1 MRPSPQEIDLPMTS
15 SFQRRIGNADVHV
28 ETGKLA
34 QQANG
39 AVVIR
44 RGDSMTLVTAT
55 MDKPREGLDFFPLTV
70 DFEERLYARGR
81 IPGGFPRREG
91 RPSTDAILTNR
102 LTDRPLRPLFP
113 KGFRNDVQIVATALS
128 ADQENPLDI
137 LVINGASAALTVSD
151 IPFGGPIGA
160 TRIGRVDGEFVINP
174 TYQELERSS
183 LDLVVAGTRE
193 GVLMMEAGSREL
205 PDDVILEAIR
215 LGQSSN
221 QDMIDMQ
228 LEMAEAVGRP
238 KSDFEAAGMAEDLIE
253 RVSASVGDG
262 LRRAFEE
269 SDGKADQKSRISA
282 VKSDVLGSLADSEDA
297 DEAAE
302 AFDAV
307 LEREFRARI
316 LEHGRRPDGRGL
328 REIRAL
334 DCETGI
340 LPRTHGSG
348 LFTRGETQVL
358 GVTTLGSV
366 GDSQKLDT
374 LSPQEYKRFMLHY
387 NFPPFS
393 TGETGRIGFTGR
405 REIGH
410 GALAERSLLSVLPDE
425 EEFPYAIRVVAEV
438 LGSNGS
444 TSMGS
449 ACAATLA
456 LMDAGVPIKRPV
468 AGISIG
474 LVTGQNGEFAILT
487 DIQGMED
494 HFGDMDFKVA
504 GTADGITAIQLDI
517 KVQNIGFE
525 VIEATL
531 EQAREARMEILDRI
545 ERTISEPRGE
555 MSPYAPRMVKIKIPV
570 DKIGAV
576 IGPGGKTIRGIVD
589 ETKATVDVEDDGT
602 VVIGSP
608 DEAATNRAIQ
618 IIEGLTKEA
627 KVGDVYTGKVV
638 RVMNFGAFVQ
648 ILPGVDG
655 MVHISELANEHV
667 PTVEDVVREGDEVTV
682 EVIGVDPS
690 GRISLSRRSLLDG
703 GEERGG
709 DQDRGDRGDDRRERR
724 PAGRGPGGDD
734 RGRRDGRSGGRSGP
748 NNRGGRRDDRRPGG
762 PGGPRSSGPRRP
774 DHRGR

>member
-1 MRPSPQEIDLPMTS
+1 
-15 SFQRRIGNADVHV
+15 
-28 ETGKLA
+28 
-34 QQANG
+34 
-39 AVVIR
+39 
-44 RGDSMTLVTAT
+44 MTLVTAT

-137 LVINGASAALTVSD
+137 LVINGASAALTISD

-160 TRIGRVDGEFVINP
+160 SRVGHVDGDFVINP
-174 TYQELERSS
+174 TYDELERSS
-183 LDLVVAGTRE
+183 LDLVVAGTSE
-193 GVLMMEAGSREL
+193 GVLMMEAGASEL
-205 PDDVILEAIR
+205 ADDLMLEAIH
-215 LGQSSN
+215 LGQSAN
-221 QDMIDMQ
+221 QDMIAMQ
-228 LEMAEAVGRP
+228 LEMAQSVGRP
-238 KSDFEAAGMAEDLIE
+238 KADFE
-253 RVSASVGDG
+253 SASLPDSLSEQVAAAARDD

-269 SDGKADQKSRISA
+269 SDGKADQAARISA
-282 VKSDVLGSLADSEDA
+282 VKSDVMSKLTDSWESSDVAEGFESL
-297 DEAAE
+297 
-302 AFDAV
+302 
-307 LEREFRARI
+307 LESEFRARI
-316 LEHGRRPDGRGL
+316 LSAGTRPDGRGTKEL
-328 REIRAL
+328 REIE
-334 DCETGI
+334 CETSV

-348 LFTRGETQVL
+348 LFRRGETQVL
-358 GVTTLGSV
+358 GVTTLGALS
-366 GDSQKLDT
+366 DSQKLDT
-374 LSPQEYKRFMLHY
+374 LSPQDKKRFMLHY

-410 GALAERSLLSVLPDE
+410 GALAERALMPVLPDE
-425 EEFPYAIRVVAEV
+425 EEFPYAIRIVAEV

-444 TSMGS
+444 TSMAS

-474 LVTGQNGEFAILT
+474 LVTDDDGGFATLT

-504 GTADGITAIQLDI
+504 GTSEGITAIQLDI
-517 KVQNIGFE
+517 KVQNISPE
-525 VIEATL
+525 VIENTL
-531 EQAREARMEILDRI
+531 KQARQARMEILDRI
-545 ERTISEPRGE
+545 GETIAEPREE
-555 MSPYAPRMVKIKIPV
+555 MSPYAPRMVKIQIPV

-589 ETKATVDVEDDGT
+589 ETKATVDVQDDGT

-608 DEAATNRAIQ
+608 DEAATKKAIH

-703 GEERGG
+703 GEGRPREREGGGEGRPREREGAGDRPGGRGFGG
-709 DQDRGDRGDDRRERR
+709 DRRSEGR
-724 PAGRGPGGDD
+724 P
-734 RGRRDGRSGGRSGP
+734 RRDGRDGRDSGRSGQGP
-748 NNRGGRRDDRRPGG
+748 RGGPQAGRTGRVPGS
-762 PGGPRSSGPRRP
+762 PGAAPAMEGGSPWPPSMS
-774 DHRGR
+774 

>member
-1 MRPSPQEIDLPMTS
+1 MTS
-15 SFQRRIGNADVHV
+15 SFQRRIGHADVHV

-34 QQANG
+34 LQANG

-55 MDKPREGLDFFPLTV
+55 MDKPREGIDFFPLTV

-113 KGFRNDVQIVATALS
+113 KGFKNDVQIVATALS

-137 LVINGASAALTVSD
+137 LVINGASAALTISD

-160 TRIGRVDGEFVINP
+160 TRVGHVDGDFVINP
-174 TYQELERSS
+174 TYEELERSR
-183 LDLVVAGTRE
+183 LDLVVAGTGE
-193 GVLMMEAGSREL
+193 GVLMMEAGAKEL
-205 PDDVILEAIR
+205 PDDLVLEAIQ
-215 LGQSSN
+215 LGQSAN
-221 QDMIDMQ
+221 LEMISMQ

-238 KSDFEAAGMAEDLIE
+238 KADFQADGTSEDLAAQ
-253 RVSASVGDG
+253 VTAAAQDS
-262 LRRAFEE
+262 LRRTFKE
-269 SDGKADQKSRISA
+269 SDGKADQASRIGALKAEVMSRLA
-282 VKSDVLGSLADSEDA
+282 GAGEASDIADAFETLL
-297 DEAAE
+297 EA
-302 AFDAV
+302 
-307 LEREFRARI
+307 EFRARI
-316 LEHGRRPDGRGL
+316 LNDGMRPDGRGTREL
-328 REIRAL
+328 REIE
-334 DCETGI
+334 CETGI

-348 LFTRGETQVL
+348 LFRRGETQVL

-366 GDSQKLDT
+366 SDSQKLDT
-374 LSPQEYKRFMLHY
+374 LSPQEYKRFMFHY

-410 GALAERSLLSVLPDE
+410 GALAERALMPVLPDE
-425 EEFPYAIRVVAEV
+425 EEFPYAIRIVAEV

-474 LVTGQNGEFAILT
+474 LVTGDDGEFATLT

-504 GTADGITAIQLDI
+504 GTSEGITAIQLDI
-517 KVQNIGFE
+517 KVQNISSE
-525 VIEATL
+525 VIETTL
-531 EQAREARMEILDRI
+531 KQARQARMEILDRI
-545 ERTISEPRGE
+545 GETIAAPREE

-589 ETKATVDVEDDGT
+589 ETKATVDVQDDGT

-608 DEAATNRAIQ
+608 DQAATKKAIQ

-627 KVGDVYTGKVV
+627 KVGDIYTGKVV

-703 GEERGG
+703 GSEERP
-709 DQDRGDRGDDRRERR
+709 RERAGDRPDS
-724 PAGRGPGGDD
+724 RGPGGDG
-734 RGRRDGRSGGRSGP
+734 RARRDGRDGGRSGQRP
-748 NNRGGRRDDRRPGG
+748 RGGRRPGG
-762 PGGPRSSGPRRP
+762 QGGPRFSGGQRP
-774 DHRGR
+774 GDGGR

>member
-1 MRPSPQEIDLPMTS
+1 MASS
-15 SFQRRIGNADVHV
+15 SFQRRIGHADIRID
-28 ETGKLA
+28 TGKLA
-34 QQANG
+34 LQANG

-137 LVINGASAALTVSD
+137 LVINGASAALTISN

-160 TRIGRVDGEFVINP
+160 SRVGHVDGDFVINP
-174 TYQELERSS
+174 TYQELERSR
-183 LDLVVAGTRE
+183 LDLVVAGTGE
-193 GVLMMEAGSREL
+193 GVLMMEAGAKEL
-205 PDDVILEAIR
+205 PDDLVLEAIE
-215 LGQSSN
+215 LGQSAN
-221 QDMIDMQ
+221 QEMIALQ
-228 LEMAEAVGRP
+228 LEMAESVGRP
-238 KSDFEAAGMAEDLIE
+238 KTDFVPASIPEDL
-253 RVSASVGDG
+253 SAQVTASARDG
-262 LRRAFEE
+262 LRRAFAE
-269 SDGKADQKSRISA
+269 SDGKADQASRISA
-282 VKSDVLGSLADSEDA
+282 VKSDVMSRLADSWDSS
-297 DEAAE
+297 DVAE
-302 AFDAV
+302 AFEAL
-307 LEREFRARI
+307 LESEFRARI
-316 LEHGRRPDGRGL
+316 LSAGTRPDGRGTREL
-328 REIRAL
+328 REIE
-334 DCETGI
+334 CETGI

-348 LFTRGETQVL
+348 LFRRGETQVL

-366 GDSQKLDT
+366 SDSQKLDT

-410 GALAERSLLSVLPDE
+410 GALAERALMPVLPDE
-425 EEFPYAIRVVAEV
+425 EEFPYAIRIVAEV
-438 LGSNGS
+438 LSSNGS

-474 LVTGQNGEFAILT
+474 LVTGDDGEFATLT

-504 GTADGITAIQLDI
+504 GTSEGITAIQLDI
-517 KVQNIGFE
+517 KVQNISPD
-525 VIEATL
+525 VIETTL
-531 EQAREARMEILDRI
+531 KQARQARMEILDRMA
-545 ERTISEPRGE
+545 ETIAEPREE
-555 MSPYAPRMVKIKIPV
+555 MSPYAPRMVTIKIPV

-576 IGPGGKTIRGIVD
+576 IGPGGKTIRSIVD
-589 ETKATVDVEDDGT
+589 ETKATVDVQDDGS

-608 DEAATNRAIQ
+608 DQEATKKAIQ

-703 GEERGG
+703 GEGRPREREGGGEGRPREREGGG
-709 DQDRGDRGDDRRERR
+709 DR
-724 PAGRGPGGDD
+724 PGGRGFGGDG
-734 RGRRDGRSGGRSGP
+734 RPRRDGRDSRDGSRQSP
-748 NNRGGRRDDRRPGG
+748 RRDRRPGG
-762 PGGPRSSGPRRP
+762 QGGPRFSGRRSG
-774 DHRGR
+774 DGGR

>member
-1 MRPSPQEIDLPMTS
+1 MTS
-15 SFQRRIGNADVHV
+15 SFQRRIGHADILI

-34 QQANG
+34 LQANG
-39 AVVIR
+39 SVVVR
-44 RGDSMTLVTAT
+44 RGDSMVLVTAT
-55 MDKPREGLDFFPLTV
+55 MDKPREGIDFFPLTV

-91 RPSTDAILTNR
+91 RPSTEAILTNR

-137 LVINGASAALTVSD
+137 LVINGASAALTISN

-160 TRIGRVDGEFVINP
+160 SRVGYVDGDFVINP
-174 TYQELERSS
+174 TYEELDRSS
-183 LDLVVAGTRE
+183 LDLVVAGTGE
-193 GVLMMEAGSREL
+193 GVLMMEAGADEL
-205 PDDVILEAIR
+205 EDDLMLEAIH
-215 LGQSSN
+215 LGQSAN
-221 QDMIDMQ
+221 QEMIALQ

-238 KSDFEAAGMAEDLIE
+238 KTAFEAASLPEGLFEQVAGAARD
-253 RVSASVGDG
+253 D

-269 SDGKADQKSRISA
+269 SDGKADQAARIGA
-282 VKSDVLGSLADSEDA
+282 VKSNVMRSLTDSWESSDV
-297 DEAAE
+297 AE
-302 AFDAV
+302 AFETL
-307 LEREFRARI
+307 LESEFRARI
-316 LEHGRRPDGRGL
+316 LSAGTRPDGRGTVEL
-328 REIRAL
+328 REIE
-334 DCETGI
+334 CETSV

-348 LFTRGETQVL
+348 LFRRGETQVL
-358 GVTTLGSV
+358 GVTTLGALS
-366 GDSQKLDT
+366 DSQKLDT
-374 LSPQEYKRFMLHY
+374 LSPQDKKRFMLHY

-410 GALAERSLLSVLPDE
+410 GALAERALMPVLPDE
-425 EEFPYAIRVVAEV
+425 EEFPYAIRIVAEV

-474 LVTGQNGEFAILT
+474 LVTGGDGEFATLT

-504 GTADGITAIQLDI
+504 GTTEGITAIQLDI
-517 KVQNIGFE
+517 KVQNISPE
-525 VIEATL
+525 VIATTL
-531 EQAREARMEILDRI
+531 KQARQARMEILDNI
-545 ERTISEPRGE
+545 GETIAKPREE
-555 MSPYAPRMVKIKIPV
+555 MSPYAPRMIKIQIPV

-576 IGPGGKTIRGIVD
+576 IGPGGKTIRGIVE
-589 ETKATVDVEDDGT
+589 ETKATVDVQDDGT

-608 DEAATNRAIQ
+608 DEEATKKAIQ

-627 KVGDVYTGKVV
+627 KVGDIYTGKVV

-703 GEERGG
+703 GEGQPRERERSGDRPGGRGFGG
-709 DQDRGDRGDDRRERR
+709 DGR
-724 PAGRGPGGDD
+724 P
-734 RGRRDGRSGGRSGP
+734 RRDGRDGGRPGQRP
-748 NNRGGRRDDRRPGG
+748 RGGRRPGG
-762 PGGPRSSGPRRP
+762 QGGPRFSDRRSGGG
-774 DHRGR
+774 GR

>member
-1 MRPSPQEIDLPMTS
+1 MTS
-15 SFQRRIGNADVHV
+15 SFQRRIGNADVFV

-34 QQANG
+34 LQANG
-39 AVVIR
+39 SVVVR
-44 RGDSMTLVTAT
+44 RGDSMVLVTAT
-55 MDKPREGLDFFPLTV
+55 MDKPREGIDFFPLTV

-137 LVINGASAALTVSD
+137 LVINGASAALTISN

-160 TRIGRVDGEFVINP
+160 SRIGYVDGDFVINP
-174 TYQELERSS
+174 TYEELDRSS
-183 LDLVVAGTRE
+183 LDLVVAGTGE
-193 GVLMMEAGSREL
+193 GVLMMEAGASEL
-205 PDDVILEAIR
+205 DDDLMLEAIQ
-215 LGQSSN
+215 LGQSAN
-221 QDMIDMQ
+221 QEMIALQ
-228 LEMAEAVGRP
+228 LEMAQAVGRP
-238 KSDFEAAGMAEDLIE
+238 KAAFEPASLPEGLLDQ
-253 RVSASVGDG
+253 VSAAAKDD
-262 LRRAFEE
+262 LRTAFAE
-269 SDGKADQKSRISA
+269 SDGKADQAARIGA
-282 VKSDVLGSLADSEDA
+282 VKSDVMGSLTDSWESSDV
-297 DEAAE
+297 AE
-302 AFDAV
+302 AFETL
-307 LEREFRARI
+307 LESEFRARI
-316 LEHGRRPDGRGL
+316 LSAGTRPDGRGTRDL
-328 REIRAL
+328 REIE
-334 DCETGI
+334 CETSV

-348 LFTRGETQVL
+348 LFRRGETQVL
-358 GVTTLGSV
+358 GVTTLGALS
-366 GDSQKLDT
+366 DSQKLDT
-374 LSPQEYKRFMLHY
+374 LSPQDKKRFMLHY

-410 GALAERSLLSVLPDE
+410 GALAERALMAVLPDE
-425 EEFPYAIRVVAEV
+425 EEFPYAIRIVAEV

-474 LVTGQNGEFAILT
+474 LVTGDDGEYATLT

-504 GTADGITAIQLDI
+504 GTTEGITAIQLDI
-517 KVQNIGFE
+517 KVQNISPE

-531 EQAREARMEILDRI
+531 KQARQARMEILDHI
-545 ERTISEPRGE
+545 GETIAEPREE
-555 MSPYAPRMVKIKIPV
+555 MSPYAPRMIKINIPV

-576 IGPGGKTIRGIVD
+576 IGPGGKTIRGIVE
-589 ETKATVDVEDDGT
+589 ETKATVDVQDDGT

-608 DEAATNRAIQ
+608 DEEATKKAIQ

-627 KVGDVYTGKVV
+627 KVGDIYTGKVV

-703 GEERGG
+703 GEGQPRERERSGDRPGGRGFGGGG
-709 DQDRGDRGDDRRERR
+709 DGR
-724 PAGRGPGGDD
+724 P
-734 RGRRDGRSGGRSGP
+734 RRDGRDGGRPGQRP
-748 NNRGGRRDDRRPGG
+748 RGGRRPGG
-762 PGGPRSSGPRRP
+762 QGGPRFSDRRSGGG
-774 DHRGR
+774 GR

>member
-1 MRPSPQEIDLPMTS
+1 MTSS
-15 SFQRRIGNADVHV
+15 SFQRRIGNADIRI

-34 QQANG
+34 LQAGG
-39 AVVIR
+39 AVVIS

-91 RPSTDAILTNR
+91 RPSTEAILTNR

-137 LVINGASAALTVSD
+137 LVINGASAALTISD

-160 TRIGRVDGEFVINP
+160 SRVGHVDGDFVLNP
-174 TYQELERSS
+174 TYQELERSR
-183 LDLVVAGTRE
+183 LDLVVAGTSE
-193 GVLMMEAGSREL
+193 GVLMMEAGAKEL
-205 PDDVILEAIR
+205 PDDLVLEAIE
-215 LGQSSN
+215 LGQSAN
-221 QDMIDMQ
+221 QEMIALQ
-228 LEMAEAVGRP
+228 LEMAESAGRP
-238 KSDFEAAGMAEDLIE
+238 KADFVPASIPEDLSQQ
-253 RVSASVGDG
+253 VNAAAGDG
-262 LRRAFEE
+262 LRRAFAE
-269 SDGKADQKSRISA
+269 SNGKADQASRISA
-282 VKSDVLGSLADSEDA
+282 VKSDVMSRLADSWESSDV
-297 DEAAE
+297 AE
-302 AFDAV
+302 AFEAL
-307 LEREFRARI
+307 LESEFRARI
-316 LEHGRRPDGRGL
+316 LSAGTRPDGRGTREL
-328 REIRAL
+328 REIE
-334 DCETGI
+334 CETGI

-348 LFTRGETQVL
+348 LFRRGETQVL

-366 GDSQKLDT
+366 SDSQKLDT

-410 GALAERSLLSVLPDE
+410 GALAERALMPVLPDE
-425 EEFPYAIRVVAEV
+425 EEFPYAIRIVAEV
-438 LGSNGS
+438 LSSNGS

-474 LVTGQNGEFAILT
+474 LVTGDDGEFATLT

-504 GTADGITAIQLDI
+504 GTSEGITAIQLDI
-517 KVQNIGFE
+517 KVQNISPD
-525 VIEATL
+525 VIETTL
-531 EQAREARMEILDRI
+531 KQARQARMEILDRMA
-545 ERTISEPRGE
+545 ETIAEPREE
-555 MSPYAPRMVKIKIPV
+555 MSPYAPRMVTIKIPV

-576 IGPGGKTIRGIVD
+576 IGPGGKTIRSIVD
-589 ETKATVDVEDDGT
+589 ETKATVDVQDDGS

-608 DEAATNRAIQ
+608 DQEATKKAIQ

-703 GEERGG
+703 GEGRPREREGGGEGRPPEREGGG
-709 DQDRGDRGDDRRERR
+709 DR
-724 PAGRGPGGDD
+724 PGGRGFGGDG
-734 RGRRDGRSGGRSGP
+734 RPRRDGRDSRDGSRQSP
-748 NNRGGRRDDRRPGG
+748 RRDRRPGG
-762 PGGPRSSGPRRP
+762 QGGPRSSGRRSG
-774 DHRGR
+774 DGGR

>member
-1 MRPSPQEIDLPMTS
+1 MAS
-15 SFQRRIGNADVHV
+15 SFQRRIGHADIHI

-34 QQANG
+34 LQANG
-39 AVVIR
+39 SVVVR
-44 RGDSMTLVTAT
+44 RGDSMVLVTAT
-55 MDKPREGLDFFPLTV
+55 MDKPREGIDFFPLTV

-81 IPGGFPRREG
+81 IPGGYPRREG
-91 RPSTDAILTNR
+91 RPSTEAILTNR

-137 LVINGASAALTVSD
+137 LVINGASAALTISD

-160 TRIGRVDGEFVINP
+160 SRVGYVDGDFVINP
-174 TYQELERSS
+174 TYEELDRSS
-183 LDLVVAGTRE
+183 LDLVVAGTSE
-193 GVLMMEAGSREL
+193 GVLMMEAGAGEL
-205 PDDVILEAIR
+205 DDDLVLEGIQ
-215 LGQSSN
+215 LGQSAN
-221 QDMIDMQ
+221 QEMIALQ
-228 LEMAEAVGRP
+228 LEMAQTAGRSKADYEP
-238 KSDFEAAGMAEDLIE
+238 ASLPDGLLDQ
-253 RVSASVGDG
+253 VSAAARDD
-262 LRRAFEE
+262 LRRAFQE
-269 SDGKADQKSRISA
+269 SDGKADQAARISA
-282 VKSDVLGSLADSEDA
+282 IKSDVMSRLADSWESS
-297 DEAAE
+297 ELSE
-302 AFDAV
+302 GFESV
-307 LEREFRARI
+307 LESEFRARI
-316 LEHGRRPDGRGL
+316 LSAGTRPDGRGTREL
-328 REIRAL
+328 REIE
-334 DCETGI
+334 CETAV

-348 LFTRGETQVL
+348 LFRRGETQVL
-358 GVTTLGSV
+358 GVTTLGAVS
-366 GDSQKLDT
+366 DSQKLDT
-374 LSPQEYKRFMLHY
+374 LSPQEKKRFMLHY

-410 GALAERSLLSVLPDE
+410 GALAERALLPVLPDE
-425 EEFPYAIRVVAEV
+425 EEFPYAIRIVAEV

-474 LVTGQNGEFAILT
+474 LVTGDDGEFATLT

-504 GTADGITAIQLDI
+504 GTSEGITAIQLDI
-517 KVQNIGFE
+517 KVQNISPE
-525 VIEATL
+525 VIATTL
-531 EQAREARMEILDRI
+531 KQARQARMEILDHI
-545 ERTISEPRGE
+545 GETIAEPREE
-555 MSPYAPRMVKIKIPV
+555 MSPYAPRMITIQIPV

-576 IGPGGKTIRGIVD
+576 IGPGGKTIRGIVE
-589 ETKATVDVEDDGT
+589 ETKATVDVQDDGT

-608 DEAATNRAIQ
+608 DESATKKAIQ

-627 KVGDVYTGKVV
+627 KVGDIYTGKVV

-703 GEERGG
+703 GDGRPRERERSGDRPGGRGG
-709 DQDRGDRGDDRRERR
+709 F
-724 PAGRGPGGDD
+724 GGDG
-734 RGRRDGRSGGRSGP
+734 RPRRDGRDGGRSGQRPRGGRRPGGQGGPRPSGGRSGD
-748 NNRGGRRDDRRPGG
+748 GGR
-762 PGGPRSSGPRRP
+762 
-774 DHRGR
+774 

>member
-1 MRPSPQEIDLPMTS
+1 MTS
-15 SFQRRIGNADVHV
+15 SFQRRIGHADIRID
-28 ETGKLA
+28 TGKLA
-34 QQANG
+34 LQANG
-39 AVVIR
+39 AVVVR
-44 RGDSMTLVTAT
+44 RGDSMVLVTAT
-55 MDKPREGLDFFPLTV
+55 MDKPREGIDFFPLTV

-91 RPSTDAILTNR
+91 RPSTEAILTNR

-137 LVINGASAALTVSD
+137 LVINGASAALTISD

-160 TRIGRVDGEFVINP
+160 TRVGYVDGDFVINP
-174 TYQELERSS
+174 TYADLEKSR
-183 LDLVVAGTRE
+183 LDLVVAGTGE
-193 GVLMMEAGSREL
+193 GVLMLEAGASEL
-205 PDDVILEAIR
+205 PDDLVAQAIE
-215 LGQSSN
+215 LGQSAN
-221 QDMIDMQ
+221 QEMISLQ
-228 LEMAEAVGRP
+228 LEMAQAVGRP
-238 KSDFEAAGMAEDLIE
+238 KADFEAASISDDL
-253 RVSASVGDG
+253 SAQVTAAVGDG
-262 LRRAFEE
+262 LRRAFAE
-269 SDGKADQKSRISA
+269 SDGKADQANRIGA
-282 VKSDVLGSLADSEDA
+282 VKADVMSRLTDSWEHSDV
-297 DEAAE
+297 AE
-302 AFDAV
+302 AFEAL
-307 LEREFRARI
+307 LESEFRARI
-316 LEHGRRPDGRGL
+316 LSAGTRPDGRGTREL
-328 REIRAL
+328 REIE
-334 DCETGI
+334 CETGI

-348 LFTRGETQVL
+348 LFRRGETQVL
-358 GVTTLGSV
+358 GITTLGST
-366 GDSQKLDT
+366 SEAQKLDT
-374 LSPQEYKRFMLHY
+374 LSPQEKKRFMLHY

-410 GALAERSLLSVLPDE
+410 GALAERALLPVLPDE

-444 TSMGS
+444 TSMAS
-449 ACAATLA
+449 ACAATLS

-474 LVTGQNGEFAILT
+474 LVTDDGGEFATLT

-504 GTADGITAIQLDI
+504 GTSEGITAIQLDI
-517 KVQNIGFE
+517 KVQNISPE
-525 VIEATL
+525 VIETTL
-531 EQAREARMEILDRI
+531 KQAHQARMEILDRI
-545 ERTISEPRGE
+545 ADTIAAPREE
-555 MSPYAPRMVKIKIPV
+555 MSPYAPRMVKINIPV

-576 IGPGGKTIRGIVD
+576 IGPGGKTIRSIVD
-589 ETKATVDVEDDGT
+589 ETKATVDVQDDGT

-608 DEAATNRAIQ
+608 DEAATKKAIQ

-627 KVGDVYTGKVV
+627 KVGDIYTGKVV

-690 GRISLSRRSLLDG
+690 GRISLSRRSLLDDG
-703 GEERGG
+703 DGRPRERERERAGDRPSGRGFGG
-709 DQDRGDRGDDRRERR
+709 DGR
-724 PAGRGPGGDD
+724 P
-734 RGRRDGRSGGRSGP
+734 RRDGRDGSRPGQGP
-748 NNRGGRRDDRRPGG
+748 RGGRRPGG
-762 PGGPRSSGPRRP
+762 QGGPRSSGGRRP
-774 DHRGR
+774 GYGR

>member
-1 MRPSPQEIDLPMTS
+1 MA
-15 SFQRRIGNADVHV
+15 SFQRRIGHADIHI

-34 QQANG
+34 LQANG
-39 AVVIR
+39 AVVVR
-44 RGDSMTLVTAT
+44 RGDSMVLVTAT
-55 MDKPREGLDFFPLTV
+55 MDKPREGIDFFPLTV

-81 IPGGFPRREG
+81 IPGGYPRREG
-91 RPSTDAILTNR
+91 RPSTEAILTNR

-137 LVINGASAALTVSD
+137 LVINGASAALTISD

-160 TRIGRVDGEFVINP
+160 SRVGYVDGDFVINP
-174 TYQELERSS
+174 TYEELDRSS
-183 LDLVVAGTRE
+183 LDLVVAGTSE
-193 GVLMMEAGSREL
+193 GVLMMEAGASEL
-205 PDDVILEAIR
+205 SDDLMLEGIQ
-215 LGQSSN
+215 LGQSAN
-221 QDMIDMQ
+221 QEMIALQ
-228 LEMAEAVGRP
+228 LEIAQTAGRP
-238 KSDFEAAGMAEDLIE
+238 KADFEPASMPDGLLDQ
-253 RVSASVGDG
+253 VSAAARDD
-262 LRRAFEE
+262 LRRAFQE
-269 SDGKADQKSRISA
+269 SDGKADQAARISA
-282 VKSDVLGSLADSEDA
+282 IKSEVVSRLADSWESS
-297 DEAAE
+297 EVSE
-302 AFDAV
+302 GFESV
-307 LEREFRARI
+307 LESEFRARI
-316 LEHGRRPDGRGL
+316 LSAGTRPDGRGTREL
-328 REIRAL
+328 RDIE
-334 DCETGI
+334 CETAI

-348 LFTRGETQVL
+348 LFRRGETQVL
-358 GVTTLGSV
+358 GVTTLGAVS
-366 GDSQKLDT
+366 DSQKLDT
-374 LSPQEYKRFMLHY
+374 LSPQEKKRFMLHY

-410 GALAERSLLSVLPDE
+410 GALAERALLPVLPDE
-425 EEFPYAIRVVAEV
+425 EEFPYAIRIVAEV

-474 LVTGQNGEFAILT
+474 LVTGDNGEFATLT

-504 GTADGITAIQLDI
+504 GTSEGITAIQLDI
-517 KVQNIGFE
+517 KVQNISPE
-525 VIEATL
+525 VIETTL
-531 EQAREARMEILDRI
+531 KQARQARMEILDRI
-545 ERTISEPRGE
+545 GENIAAPREE
-555 MSPYAPRMVKIKIPV
+555 MSPYAPRMVTIQIPV

-576 IGPGGKTIRGIVD
+576 IGPGGKTIRSIVD
-589 ETKATVDVEDDGT
+589 ETKATVDVQDDGT

-608 DEAATNRAIQ
+608 DESATKKAIQ

-627 KVGDVYTGKVV
+627 KVGDIYTGKVV

-682 EVIGVDPS
+682 EVIGVDQS

-703 GEERGG
+703 GEGQPRERERSGDRPGGRGFGG
-709 DQDRGDRGDDRRERR
+709 DGR
-724 PAGRGPGGDD
+724 P
-734 RGRRDGRSGGRSGP
+734 RRDGRDGGRPGQRP
-748 NNRGGRRDDRRPGG
+748 RGGRRPGG
-762 PGGPRSSGPRRP
+762 QGGPRSGRRFG
-774 DHRGR
+774 DGER

>member
-1 MRPSPQEIDLPMTS
+1 MNS
-15 SFQRRIGNADVHV
+15 SFQRRIGQADVQI

-34 QQANG
+34 LQANG
-39 AVVIR
+39 AVVVR
-44 RGDSMTLVTAT
+44 RGDSMVLVTAT

-137 LVINGASAALTVSD
+137 LVINGASAALTISD

-160 TRIGRVDGEFVINP
+160 TRVGHVDGDFILNP
-174 TYQELERSS
+174 TYGELERSR
-183 LDLVVAGTRE
+183 LDLVVAGTGE
-193 GVLMMEAGSREL
+193 GVLMMEAGASEIS
-205 PDDVILEAIR
+205 DDLMLEAIQ
-215 LGQSSN
+215 LGQSAN
-221 QDMIDMQ
+221 QDMIAMQ
-228 LEMAEAVGRP
+228 IEMAEAVGRP
-238 KSDFEAAGMAEDLIE
+238 KIADFETSAIPESLSEQVDAA
-253 RVSASVGDG
+253 VGDG
-262 LRRAFEE
+262 LKRAFSE
-269 SDGKADQKSRISA
+269 SDGKADQAARISS
-282 VKSDVLGSLADSEDA
+282 VKSDVMSRLADSWESSDV
-297 DEAAE
+297 AE
-302 AFDAV
+302 AFEAL
-307 LEREFRARI
+307 LESEFRARI
-316 LEHGRRPDGRGL
+316 LSAGTRPDGRGTREL
-328 REIRAL
+328 REIE
-334 DCETGI
+334 CETSI

-348 LFTRGETQVL
+348 LFRRGETQVL
-358 GVTTLGSV
+358 GVTTLGATS
-366 GDSQKLDT
+366 DSQKLDT
-374 LSPQEYKRFMLHY
+374 LSPQDKKRFMLHY

-410 GALAERSLLSVLPDE
+410 GALAERALLPVLPDE
-425 EEFPYAIRVVAEV
+425 EEFPYAIRIVAEV

-474 LVTGQNGEFAILT
+474 LVTGDNGEFATLT

-504 GTADGITAIQLDI
+504 GTTEGITAIQLDI
-517 KVQNIGFE
+517 KVQNISPE
-525 VIEATL
+525 VIETTL
-531 EQAREARMEILDRI
+531 EQARKARMEILDRI
-545 ERTISEPRGE
+545 GETIAEPREE
-555 MSPYAPRMVKIKIPV
+555 MSPYAPRMIKIQIPV

-576 IGPGGKTIRGIVD
+576 IGPGGKTIRSIVD
-589 ETKATVDVEDDGT
+589 ETKATVDVQDDGT

-608 DEAATNRAIQ
+608 DESATKKAIE

-627 KVGDVYTGKVV
+627 KVGDIYTGKVV

-703 GEERGG
+703 GEARPREREGSGDRPGGRGFGG
-709 DQDRGDRGDDRRERR
+709 D
-724 PAGRGPGGDD
+724 GRS
-734 RGRRDGRSGGRSGP
+734 RRDGRDGGRSGQRP
-748 NNRGGRRDDRRPGG
+748 RGGRRPGG
-762 PGGPRSSGPRRP
+762 QGGPRSGRRFG
-774 DHRGR
+774 DGGR

>member
-1 MRPSPQEIDLPMTS
+1 MTS
-15 SFQRRIGNADVHV
+15 SFQRRIGNADIFI

-34 QQANG
+34 LQANG
-39 AVVIR
+39 SVVVR
-44 RGDSMTLVTAT
+44 RGDSMVLVTAT

-81 IPGGFPRREG
+81 IPGGYPRREG

-137 LVINGASAALTVSD
+137 LVINGASAALTISD

-160 TRIGRVDGEFVINP
+160 SRVGYVDGDFVINP
-174 TYQELERSS
+174 TYEELDRSS
-183 LDLVVAGTRE
+183 LDLVVAGTSE
-193 GVLMMEAGSREL
+193 GVLMMEAGASEL
-205 PDDVILEAIR
+205 ADDLMLEGIQ
-215 LGQSSN
+215 LGQSAN
-221 QDMIDMQ
+221 QEMIALQ
-228 LEMAEAVGRP
+228 LEMAKSSGRP
-238 KSDFEAAGMAEDLIE
+238 KADFEPASLPDGLLDQ
-253 RVSASVGDG
+253 VSAAARDD
-262 LRRAFEE
+262 LRKAFQE
-269 SDGKADQKSRISA
+269 SDGKADQAARISA
-282 VKSDVLGSLADSEDA
+282 IKSDVVSRLADSWESS
-297 DEAAE
+297 EVSE
-302 AFDAV
+302 GFESV
-307 LEREFRARI
+307 LESEFRARI
-316 LEHGRRPDGRGL
+316 LSAGTRPDGRGTREL
-328 REIRAL
+328 RDIE
-334 DCETGI
+334 CETAI

-348 LFTRGETQVL
+348 LFRRGETQVL
-358 GVTTLGSV
+358 GVTTLGAVS
-366 GDSQKLDT
+366 DSQKLDT
-374 LSPQEYKRFMLHY
+374 LSPQEKKRFMLHY

-410 GALAERSLLSVLPDE
+410 GALAERALMAVLPDE
-425 EEFPYAIRVVAEV
+425 EEFPYAIRIVAEV

-474 LVTGQNGEFAILT
+474 LVTGDNGEFATLT

-504 GTADGITAIQLDI
+504 GTSEGITAIQLDI
-517 KVQNIGFE
+517 KVQNISPE
-525 VIEATL
+525 VIETTL
-531 EQAREARMEILDRI
+531 KQARQARMEILDRI
-545 ERTISEPRGE
+545 GETIAEPREE
-555 MSPYAPRMVKIKIPV
+555 MSPYAPRMITIQIPV

-576 IGPGGKTIRGIVD
+576 IGPGGKTIRGIVE
-589 ETKATVDVEDDGT
+589 ETKATVDVQDDGT

-608 DEAATNRAIQ
+608 DESATKKAIQ

-627 KVGDVYTGKVV
+627 KVGDIYTGKVV

-682 EVIGVDPS
+682 EVIGVDQS

-703 GEERGG
+703 GDGQPRERE
-709 DQDRGDRGDDRRERR
+709 RSGDRPG
-724 PAGRGPGGDD
+724 GRGFGGEG
-734 RGRRDGRSGGRSGP
+734 RPRRDGRDGGRPGQRP
-748 NNRGGRRDDRRPGG
+748 RGGRRPGG
-762 PGGPRSSGPRRP
+762 QGGPRSGRRFG
-774 DHRGR
+774 DGGS

>member
-1 MRPSPQEIDLPMTS
+1 MTS
-15 SFQRRIGNADVHV
+15 SFQRRIGHADVQI

-34 QQANG
+34 LQANG
-39 AVVIR
+39 AVVVR
-44 RGDSMTLVTAT
+44 RGDSMVLVTAT

-137 LVINGASAALTVSD
+137 LVINGASAALTISN

-160 TRIGRVDGEFVINP
+160 TRVGYVDGDFILNP
-174 TYQELERSS
+174 TYGELERSS
-183 LDLVVAGTRE
+183 LDLVVAGTGE
-193 GVLMMEAGSREL
+193 GVLMMEAGAKEL
-205 PDDVILEAIR
+205 PDDLVIEAIE
-215 LGQSSN
+215 LGQSAN
-221 QDMIDMQ
+221 KEMIALQ
-228 LEMAEAVGRP
+228 LEMAQSVGRP
-238 KSDFEAAGMAEDLIE
+238 KIADFETSAIPESLSEQVNAA
-253 RVSASVGDG
+253 VGDG
-262 LRRAFEE
+262 LRRAFSE
-269 SDGKADQKSRISA
+269 SDGKADQATRISA
-282 VKSDVLGSLADSEDA
+282 VKSDVMSRLADSWESSDV
-297 DEAAE
+297 AE
-302 AFDAV
+302 AFEAL
-307 LEREFRARI
+307 LESEFRARI
-316 LEHGRRPDGRGL
+316 LSAGTRPDGRGIMEL
-328 REIRAL
+328 REIE
-334 DCETGI
+334 CETSI

-348 LFTRGETQVL
+348 LFRRGETQVL
-358 GVTTLGSV
+358 GVTTLGAIS
-366 GDSQKLDT
+366 DSQKLDT
-374 LSPQEYKRFMLHY
+374 LSPQDKKRFMFHY

-410 GALAERSLLSVLPDE
+410 GALAERALLAVLPDE
-425 EEFPYAIRVVAEV
+425 EEFPYAIRIVAEV
-438 LGSNGS
+438 LSSNGS
-444 TSMGS
+444 TSMAS

-474 LVTGQNGEFAILT
+474 LVTGDDGEFATLT

-504 GTADGITAIQLDI
+504 GTSEGITAIQLDI
-517 KVQNIGFE
+517 KVQNISPE
-525 VIEATL
+525 VIETTL
-531 EQAREARMEILDRI
+531 KQARQARMEILDRI
-545 ERTISEPRGE
+545 SETIAEPREE

-576 IGPGGKTIRGIVD
+576 IGPGGKTIRSIVD
-589 ETKATVDVEDDGT
+589 ETKATVDVQDDGT

-608 DEAATNRAIQ
+608 DQAATKKAIE

-627 KVGDVYTGKVV
+627 KVGDIYTGKVV

-703 GEERGG
+703 GDERP
-709 DQDRGDRGDDRRERR
+709 RERESAGDR
-724 PAGRGPGGDD
+724 PAGPGFGGDG
-734 RGRRDGRSGGRSGP
+734 RPRRDGRDGDRSGQRP
-748 NNRGGRRDDRRPGG
+748 RGGRRPGGQGGPRPSGRRPG
-762 PGGPRSSGPRRP
+762 PGGR
-774 DHRGR
+774 

>member
-1 MRPSPQEIDLPMTS
+1 
-15 SFQRRIGNADVHV
+15 
-28 ETGKLA
+28 
-34 QQANG
+34 
-39 AVVIR
+39 
-44 RGDSMTLVTAT
+44 MTLVTAT

-137 LVINGASAALTVSD
+137 LVINGASAALTISN

-160 TRIGRVDGEFVINP
+160 SRVGYVDGDFVINP
-174 TYQELERSS
+174 TYEDLERSS
-183 LDLVVAGTRE
+183 LDLVVAGTGE
-193 GVLMMEAGSREL
+193 GVLMMEAGASEL
-205 PDDVILEAIR
+205 ADDLVLEAIH
-215 LGQSSN
+215 LGQSAN
-221 QDMIDMQ
+221 QEMIALQ
-228 LEMAEAVGRP
+228 LEMAQSVGRP
-238 KSDFEAAGMAEDLIE
+238 KAGFE
-253 RVSASVGDG
+253 SASLPDG
-262 LRRAFEE
+262 LSEQVAAAARDDLRRAFEE
-269 SDGKADQKSRISA
+269 SDGKADQAARISA
-282 VKSDVLGSLADSEDA
+282 VKSDVMSKLTDSWESSDVAEGFESL
-297 DEAAE
+297 
-302 AFDAV
+302 
-307 LEREFRARI
+307 LESEFRARI
-316 LEHGRRPDGRGL
+316 LSAGTRPDGRGTKEL
-328 REIRAL
+328 REIE
-334 DCETGI
+334 CETSV

-348 LFTRGETQVL
+348 LFRRGETQVL
-358 GVTTLGSV
+358 GVTTLGALS
-366 GDSQKLDT
+366 DSQKLDT
-374 LSPQEYKRFMLHY
+374 LSPQDKKRFMLHY

-410 GALAERSLLSVLPDE
+410 GALAERALMPVLPDE
-425 EEFPYAIRVVAEV
+425 EEFPYAIRIVAEV

-444 TSMGS
+444 TSMAS

-474 LVTGQNGEFAILT
+474 LVTDDDGEFATLT

-504 GTADGITAIQLDI
+504 GTSEGITAIQLDI
-517 KVQNIGFE
+517 KVQNISPE
-525 VIEATL
+525 VIENTL
-531 EQAREARMEILDRI
+531 EQARQARMEILDRI
-545 ERTISEPRGE
+545 GETIAEPREE
-555 MSPYAPRMVKIKIPV
+555 MSPYAPRMVKIQIPV

-589 ETKATVDVEDDGT
+589 ETKATVDVQDDGT

-608 DEAATNRAIQ
+608 DEAATKKAIH

-703 GEERGG
+703 GEGRPREREGGGEGRPREREGAGDRPGGRGFGG
-709 DQDRGDRGDDRRERR
+709 DRRS
-724 PAGRGPGGDD
+724 
-734 RGRRDGRSGGRSGP
+734 DGRPSRDSRDGGRSGQGP
-748 NNRGGRRDDRRPGG
+748 RGGRRPGG
-762 PGGPRSSGPRRP
+762 QGGPRFSDRRSGGG
-774 DHRGR
+774 GR

>member
-1 MRPSPQEIDLPMTS
+1 MTS
-15 SFQRRIGNADVHV
+15 SFQRRIGHADIRID
-28 ETGKLA
+28 TGKLA
-34 QQANG
+34 LQANG

-91 RPSTDAILTNR
+91 RPSTEAILTNR

-137 LVINGASAALTVSD
+137 LVINGASAALTISD

-160 TRIGRVDGEFVINP
+160 TRVGHVDGDFVINP
-174 TYQELERSS
+174 TYQELERSR
-183 LDLVVAGTRE
+183 LDLVVASTSE
-193 GVLMMEAGSREL
+193 GVLMMEAGAKEL
-205 PDDVILEAIR
+205 PDDLVLEAIE
-215 LGQSSN
+215 LGQSAN
-221 QDMIDMQ
+221 QEMIALQ
-228 LEMAEAVGRP
+228 IEMAESVGRP
-238 KSDFEAAGMAEDLIE
+238 KTDFLPASLPEGLSEQVNAAAGE
-253 RVSASVGDG
+253 G
-262 LRRAFEE
+262 LRRAFAE
-269 SDGKADQKSRISA
+269 SDSKADQASRIGA
-282 VKSDVLGSLADSEDA
+282 VKSEVMSRLTDSWDSSDV
-297 DEAAE
+297 AE
-302 AFDAV
+302 AFEAL
-307 LEREFRARI
+307 LESEFRARI
-316 LEHGRRPDGRGL
+316 LNAGTRPDGRGTMEL
-328 REIRAL
+328 REIE
-334 DCETGI
+334 CETGV

-348 LFTRGETQVL
+348 LFRRGETQVL

-366 GDSQKLDT
+366 SESQKLDT
-374 LSPQEYKRFMLHY
+374 LSPQAYKRFMLHY

-410 GALAERSLLSVLPDE
+410 GALAERALLPVLPDE
-425 EEFPYAIRVVAEV
+425 EEFPYAIRIVAEV
-438 LGSNGS
+438 LSSNGS
-444 TSMGS
+444 TSMAS

-474 LVTGQNGEFAILT
+474 LVTSDDGEFATLT

-504 GTADGITAIQLDI
+504 GTSEGITAIQLDI
-517 KVQNIGFE
+517 KVQNISPE
-525 VIEATL
+525 VIETTL
-531 EQAREARMEILDRI
+531 KQARQARMEILDRI
-545 ERTISEPRGE
+545 CETIAEPREE

-576 IGPGGKTIRGIVD
+576 IGPGGKTIRSIVD
-589 ETKATVDVEDDGT
+589 ETKATVDVQDDGT

-608 DEAATNRAIQ
+608 DEAATKKAIQ

-627 KVGDVYTGKVV
+627 KVGDIYTGKVV

-703 GEERGG
+703 GEGRP
-709 DQDRGDRGDDRRERR
+709 RERE
-724 PAGRGPGGDD
+724 GE
-734 RGRRDGRSGGRSGP
+734 
-748 NNRGGRRDDRRPGG
+748 RPGG
-762 PGGPRSSGPRRP
+762 PGFGGDGKPRRDSRDGSRSGQRP
-774 DHRGR
+774 RGGRRPGGQGGPGGSGRRSGDGAR

>member
-1 MRPSPQEIDLPMTS
+1 MTS
-15 SFQRRIGNADVHV
+15 SFQRRIGHADVQI

-34 QQANG
+34 LQANG
-39 AVVIR
+39 AVVVR
-44 RGDSMTLVTAT
+44 RGDSMVLVTAT

-137 LVINGASAALTVSD
+137 LVINGASAALTISN

-160 TRIGRVDGEFVINP
+160 TRVGYVDGDFILNP
-174 TYQELERSS
+174 TYGELERSS
-183 LDLVVAGTRE
+183 LDLVVAGTGE
-193 GVLMMEAGSREL
+193 GVLMMEAGAKEL
-205 PDDVILEAIR
+205 PDDLVIEAIE
-215 LGQSSN
+215 LGQSAN
-221 QDMIDMQ
+221 KEMIALQ
-228 LEMAEAVGRP
+228 LEMAQSVGRP
-238 KSDFEAAGMAEDLIE
+238 KIADFETSAIPESLSEQVNAA
-253 RVSASVGDG
+253 VGDG
-262 LRRAFEE
+262 LRRAFSE
-269 SDGKADQKSRISA
+269 SDGKADQATGISA
-282 VKSDVLGSLADSEDA
+282 VKSDVMSRLADSWESSDV
-297 DEAAE
+297 AE
-302 AFDAV
+302 AFEAL
-307 LEREFRARI
+307 LESEFRARI
-316 LEHGRRPDGRGL
+316 LSAGTRPDGRGIMEL
-328 REIRAL
+328 REIE
-334 DCETGI
+334 CETSI

-348 LFTRGETQVL
+348 LFRRGETQVL
-358 GVTTLGSV
+358 GVTTLGAIS
-366 GDSQKLDT
+366 DSQKLDT
-374 LSPQEYKRFMLHY
+374 LSPQDKKRFMFHY

-410 GALAERSLLSVLPDE
+410 GALAERALLAVLPDE
-425 EEFPYAIRVVAEV
+425 EEFPYAIRIVAEV
-438 LGSNGS
+438 LSSNGS
-444 TSMGS
+444 TSMAS

-474 LVTGQNGEFAILT
+474 LVTGDDGEFATLT

-504 GTADGITAIQLDI
+504 GTSEGITAIQLDI
-517 KVQNIGFE
+517 KVQNISPE
-525 VIEATL
+525 VIETTL
-531 EQAREARMEILDRI
+531 KQARQARMEILDRI
-545 ERTISEPRGE
+545 SETIAEPREE

-576 IGPGGKTIRGIVD
+576 IGPGGKTIRSIVD
-589 ETKATVDVEDDGT
+589 ETKATVDVQDDGT

-608 DEAATNRAIQ
+608 DQAATKKAIE

-627 KVGDVYTGKVV
+627 KVGDIYTGKVV

-703 GEERGG
+703 GDERPRERESAGDRPADRGFGG
-709 DQDRGDRGDDRRERR
+709 DGR
-724 PAGRGPGGDD
+724 P
-734 RGRRDGRSGGRSGP
+734 RRDGRDGDRSGQRP
-748 NNRGGRRDDRRPGG
+748 RGGRRPGGQGGPRPSGRRPG
-762 PGGPRSSGPRRP
+762 PGGR
-774 DHRGR
+774 

>member
-1 MRPSPQEIDLPMTS
+1 MTS
-15 SFQRRIGNADVHV
+15 SFQRRIGHADVHV

-34 QQANG
+34 LQANG

-55 MDKPREGLDFFPLTV
+55 MDKPREGIDFFPLTV

-91 RPSTDAILTNR
+91 RPSTEAILTNR

-113 KGFRNDVQIVATALS
+113 KGFKNDVQIVATALS

-137 LVINGASAALTVSD
+137 LVINGASAALTISD

-160 TRIGRVDGEFVINP
+160 TRVGHVDGDFVINP
-174 TYQELERSS
+174 TYEELERSR
-183 LDLVVAGTRE
+183 LDLVVAGTGE
-193 GVLMMEAGSREL
+193 GVLMMEAGAKEL
-205 PDDVILEAIR
+205 PDDLVLEAIE
-215 LGQSSN
+215 LGQSAN
-221 QDMIDMQ
+221 LEMISMQ

-238 KSDFEAAGMAEDLIE
+238 KADFQADGTSEDLAAQ
-253 RVSASVGDG
+253 VTAAAQDS
-262 LRRAFEE
+262 LRRTFKE
-269 SDGKADQKSRISA
+269 SDGKADQASRIGALKAEVMSRLA
-282 VKSDVLGSLADSEDA
+282 GAGEASDIADAFETLL
-297 DEAAE
+297 EA
-302 AFDAV
+302 
-307 LEREFRARI
+307 EFRARI
-316 LEHGRRPDGRGL
+316 LNDGMRPDGRGTREL
-328 REIRAL
+328 REIE
-334 DCETGI
+334 CETGI

-348 LFTRGETQVL
+348 LFRRGETQVL

-366 GDSQKLDT
+366 SDSQKLDT
-374 LSPQEYKRFMLHY
+374 LSPQEYKRFMFHY

-410 GALAERSLLSVLPDE
+410 GALAERALMPVLPDE
-425 EEFPYAIRVVAEV
+425 EEFPYAIRIVAEV

-474 LVTGQNGEFAILT
+474 LVTGDDGEFATLT

-504 GTADGITAIQLDI
+504 GTSEGITAIQLDI
-517 KVQNIGFE
+517 KVQNISSE
-525 VIEATL
+525 VIETTL
-531 EQAREARMEILDRI
+531 KQARQARMEILDRI
-545 ERTISEPRGE
+545 GETIAAPREE

-589 ETKATVDVEDDGT
+589 ETKATVDVQDDGT

-608 DEAATNRAIQ
+608 DQAATKKAIQ

-627 KVGDVYTGKVV
+627 KVGDIYTGKVV

-703 GEERGG
+703 GSEERP
-709 DQDRGDRGDDRRERR
+709 RERAGDRPDS
-724 PAGRGPGGDD
+724 RGPGGDG
-734 RGRRDGRSGGRSGP
+734 RARRDGRDGGRSGQSP
-748 NNRGGRRDDRRPGG
+748 RGGRRPGGQGGPRFSGGRRPGD
-762 PGGPRSSGPRRP
+762 GGR
-774 DHRGR
+774 

>member
-1 MRPSPQEIDLPMTS
+1 MA
-15 SFQRRIGNADVHV
+15 SFQRRIGHADIHI

-34 QQANG
+34 LQANG
-39 AVVIR
+39 AVVVR
-44 RGDSMTLVTAT
+44 RGDSMVLVTAT
-55 MDKPREGLDFFPLTV
+55 MDKPREGIDFFPLTV

-81 IPGGFPRREG
+81 IPGGYPRREG
-91 RPSTDAILTNR
+91 RPSTEAILTNR

-137 LVINGASAALTVSD
+137 LVINGASAALTISD

-160 TRIGRVDGEFVINP
+160 SRVGYVDGDFVINP
-174 TYQELERSS
+174 TYEELDRSS
-183 LDLVVAGTRE
+183 LDLVVAGTSE
-193 GVLMMEAGSREL
+193 GVLMMEAGASEL
-205 PDDVILEAIR
+205 SDDLMLEGIQ
-215 LGQSSN
+215 LGQSAN
-221 QDMIDMQ
+221 QEMIALQ
-228 LEMAEAVGRP
+228 LEMAQTAGRP
-238 KSDFEAAGMAEDLIE
+238 KADFEPASLPDGLLDQ
-253 RVSASVGDG
+253 VSAASRDD
-262 LRRAFEE
+262 LRRAFQE
-269 SDGKADQKSRISA
+269 SDGKADQAARISA
-282 VKSDVLGSLADSEDA
+282 IKSDVVSRLADSWESS
-297 DEAAE
+297 EVSE
-302 AFDAV
+302 GFESV
-307 LEREFRARI
+307 LESEFRARI
-316 LEHGRRPDGRGL
+316 LSAGTRPDGRGTREL
-328 REIRAL
+328 REIE
-334 DCETGI
+334 CETAI

-348 LFTRGETQVL
+348 LFRRGETQVL
-358 GVTTLGSV
+358 GVTTLGAVS
-366 GDSQKLDT
+366 DSQKLDT
-374 LSPQEYKRFMLHY
+374 LSPQEKKRFMLHY

-410 GALAERSLLSVLPDE
+410 GALAERALMPVLPDE
-425 EEFPYAIRVVAEV
+425 EEFPYAIRIVAEV

-474 LVTGQNGEFAILT
+474 LVTGDNGEFATLT

-504 GTADGITAIQLDI
+504 GTSEGITAIQLDI
-517 KVQNIGFE
+517 KVQNISPE
-525 VIEATL
+525 VIETTL
-531 EQAREARMEILDRI
+531 KQARQARMEILDRI
-545 ERTISEPRGE
+545 GENIAAPREE
-555 MSPYAPRMVKIKIPV
+555 MSPYAPRMITIKIPV

-576 IGPGGKTIRGIVD
+576 IGPGGKTIRSIVE
-589 ETKATVDVEDDGT
+589 ETKATVDVQDDGS

-608 DEAATNRAIQ
+608 DESATKKAIQ

-627 KVGDVYTGKVV
+627 KVGDIYTGKVV

-682 EVIGVDPS
+682 EVIGVDQS

-703 GEERGG
+703 GEGQPRERE
-709 DQDRGDRGDDRRERR
+709 RSGDRPG
-724 PAGRGPGGDD
+724 GRGFGGEG
-734 RGRRDGRSGGRSGP
+734 RPRRDGRDGGRPGQRP
-748 NNRGGRRDDRRPGG
+748 RGGRRPGG
-762 PGGPRSSGPRRP
+762 QGGPRSGRRFG
-774 DHRGR
+774 DGGR

>member
-1 MRPSPQEIDLPMTS
+1 MAS
-15 SFQRRIGNADVHV
+15 SFQRRIGHADIHI

-34 QQANG
+34 LQANG
-39 AVVIR
+39 SVVVR
-44 RGDSMTLVTAT
+44 RGDSMVLVTAT
-55 MDKPREGLDFFPLTV
+55 MDKPREGIDFFPLTV

-81 IPGGFPRREG
+81 IPGGYPRREG
-91 RPSTDAILTNR
+91 RPSTEAILTNR

-137 LVINGASAALTVSD
+137 LVINGASAALTISD

-160 TRIGRVDGEFVINP
+160 SRVGYVDGDFVINP
-174 TYQELERSS
+174 TYEELERSS
-183 LDLVVAGTRE
+183 LDLVVAGTSE
-193 GVLMMEAGSREL
+193 GVLMMEAGAGEL
-205 PDDVILEAIR
+205 DDDLVLEGIQ
-215 LGQSSN
+215 LGQSAN
-221 QDMIDMQ
+221 QEMIALQ
-228 LEMAEAVGRP
+228 LEMAQTAGRP
-238 KSDFEAAGMAEDLIE
+238 KAEYEPASLPDELLDQ
-253 RVSASVGDG
+253 VSAAARDE
-262 LRRAFEE
+262 LRRAFQE
-269 SDGKADQKSRISA
+269 SDGKADQAARISA
-282 VKSDVLGSLADSEDA
+282 IKADVMSRLADSWESS
-297 DEAAE
+297 EVSE
-302 AFDAV
+302 GFESV
-307 LEREFRARI
+307 LESEFRARI
-316 LEHGRRPDGRGL
+316 LSAGTRPDGRGTREL
-328 REIRAL
+328 RDIE
-334 DCETGI
+334 CETAV

-348 LFTRGETQVL
+348 LFRRGETQVL
-358 GVTTLGSV
+358 GVTTLGAVS
-366 GDSQKLDT
+366 DSQKLDT
-374 LSPQEYKRFMLHY
+374 LSPQEKKRFMLHY

-410 GALAERSLLSVLPDE
+410 GALAERALLPVLPDE
-425 EEFPYAIRVVAEV
+425 EEFPYAIRIVAEV

-474 LVTGQNGEFAILT
+474 LVTGDDGEFATLT

-504 GTADGITAIQLDI
+504 GTSEGITAIQLDI
-517 KVQNIGFE
+517 KVQNISPE
-525 VIEATL
+525 VIATTL
-531 EQAREARMEILDRI
+531 KQARQARMEILDHI
-545 ERTISEPRGE
+545 GETIAEPREE
-555 MSPYAPRMVKIKIPV
+555 MSPYAPRMITIKIPV

-576 IGPGGKTIRGIVD
+576 IGPGGKTIRGIVE
-589 ETKATVDVEDDGT
+589 ETKATVDVQDDGT

-608 DEAATNRAIQ
+608 DESATKKAIQ

-682 EVIGVDPS
+682 EVIGVDQS

-703 GEERGG
+703 GDG
-709 DQDRGDRGDDRRERR
+709 QPRERERSGDR
-724 PAGRGPGGDD
+724 PAGRGFGGDG
-734 RGRRDGRSGGRSGP
+734 RPRRDGRDGGRPGQRP
-748 NNRGGRRDDRRPGG
+748 RGGRRPGG
-762 PGGPRSSGPRRP
+762 QGGPRPSGRRSG
-774 DHRGR
+774 DGGR

>member
-1 MRPSPQEIDLPMTS
+1 MTS
-15 SFQRRIGNADVHV
+15 SFQRRIGHADILI

-34 QQANG
+34 LQANG
-39 AVVIR
+39 SVVVR
-44 RGDSMTLVTAT
+44 RGDSMVLVTAT
-55 MDKPREGLDFFPLTV
+55 MDKPREGIDFFPLTV

-91 RPSTDAILTNR
+91 RPSTEAILTNR

-137 LVINGASAALTVSD
+137 LVINGASAALTISN

-160 TRIGRVDGEFVINP
+160 SRVGYVDGDFVINP
-174 TYQELERSS
+174 TYEELDRSS
-183 LDLVVAGTRE
+183 LDLVVAGTGE
-193 GVLMMEAGSREL
+193 GVLMMEAGADEL
-205 PDDVILEAIR
+205 EDDLMLEAIQ
-215 LGQSSN
+215 LGQSAN
-221 QDMIDMQ
+221 QEMIALQ
-228 LEMAEAVGRP
+228 LEMAQAVGRT
-238 KSDFEAAGMAEDLIE
+238 KTGFEAASLPEGLSEQVAGAARD
-253 RVSASVGDG
+253 D

-269 SDGKADQKSRISA
+269 SDGKADQAARIGA
-282 VKSDVLGSLADSEDA
+282 VKSNVMSSLTDSWESSDV
-297 DEAAE
+297 AE
-302 AFDAV
+302 AFETL
-307 LEREFRARI
+307 LESEFRARI
-316 LEHGRRPDGRGL
+316 LSAGTRPDGRGTVEL
-328 REIRAL
+328 REIE
-334 DCETGI
+334 CETSV

-348 LFTRGETQVL
+348 LFRRGETQVL
-358 GVTTLGSV
+358 GVTTLGALS
-366 GDSQKLDT
+366 DSQKLDT
-374 LSPQEYKRFMLHY
+374 LSPQDKKRFMLHY

-410 GALAERSLLSVLPDE
+410 GALAERALMPVLPDE
-425 EEFPYAIRVVAEV
+425 EEFPYAIRIVAEV

-474 LVTGQNGEFAILT
+474 LVTGGDGEFATLT

-504 GTADGITAIQLDI
+504 GTTEGITAIQLDI
-517 KVQNIGFE
+517 KVQNISPE
-525 VIEATL
+525 VIATTL
-531 EQAREARMEILDRI
+531 KQARQARMEILDNI
-545 ERTISEPRGE
+545 GETIAKPREE
-555 MSPYAPRMVKIKIPV
+555 MSPYAPRMIKIQIPV

-576 IGPGGKTIRGIVD
+576 IGPGGKTIRGIVE
-589 ETKATVDVEDDGT
+589 ETKATVDVQDDGT

-608 DEAATNRAIQ
+608 DEEATKKAIQ

-627 KVGDVYTGKVV
+627 KVGDIYTGKVV

-703 GEERGG
+703 GEGQPRERERSGDRPGGRGFGG
-709 DQDRGDRGDDRRERR
+709 DGR
-724 PAGRGPGGDD
+724 P
-734 RGRRDGRSGGRSGP
+734 RRDGRDGGRPGQRP
-748 NNRGGRRDDRRPGG
+748 RGGRRPGG
-762 PGGPRSSGPRRP
+762 QGGPRFSDRRSGGG
-774 DHRGR
+774 GR

>member
-1 MRPSPQEIDLPMTS
+1 MTS
-15 SFQRRIGNADVHV
+15 SFQRRIGHADIHV

-34 QQANG
+34 QQAGG

-137 LVINGASAALTVSD
+137 LVINGASAALTISD

-160 TRIGRVDGEFVINP
+160 TRVGYVDGDFVINP
-174 TYQELERSS
+174 TYEELERSR
-183 LDLVVAGTRE
+183 LDIVIAGTRE
-193 GVLMMEAGSREL
+193 GVLMMEAGAQEL
-205 PDDVILEAIR
+205 SEDVVLEAIR

-221 QDMIDMQ
+221 QDMIDLQ
-228 LEMAEAVGRP
+228 LEMAEAAGRP
-238 KSDFEAAGMAEDLIE
+238 KADFEAAGISEETVEQVAAL
-253 RVSASVGDG
+253 VGGG

-269 SDGKADQKSRISA
+269 SDGKADQSSRISA
-282 VKSDVLGSLADSEDA
+282 VKAEVMTTLPDSVDPGEADDA
-297 DEAAE
+297 FEGL
-302 AFDAV
+302 
-307 LEREFRARI
+307 LESQFRARI
-316 LEHGRRPDGRGL
+316 LDDAKRPDGRGL
-328 REIRAL
+328 REIRQL

-358 GVTTLGSV
+358 GITTLGSV

-410 GALAERSLLSVLPDE
+410 GALAERALLPVLPDE

-474 LVTGQNGEFAILT
+474 LVTGEDGEFRHPHGHPGHGRPLRRHGL
-487 DIQGMED
+487 QGRRNGQRD
-494 HFGDMDFKVA
+494 NRHPA
-504 GTADGITAIQLDI
+504 GHQGPEHRLRSDRDDPGAGAGGAAPHTRPDRADY
-517 KVQNIGFE
+517 
-525 VIEATL
+525 
-531 EQAREARMEILDRI
+531 R
-545 ERTISEPRGE
+545 
-555 MSPYAPRMVKIKIPV
+555 
-570 DKIGAV
+570 
-576 IGPGGKTIRGIVD
+576 
-589 ETKATVDVEDDGT
+589 
-602 VVIGSP
+602 
-608 DEAATNRAIQ
+608 RA
-618 IIEGLTKEA
+618 
-627 KVGDVYTGKVV
+627 
-638 RVMNFGAFVQ
+638 
-648 ILPGVDG
+648 
-655 MVHISELANEHV
+655 
-667 PTVEDVVREGDEVTV
+667 
-682 EVIGVDPS
+682 S
-690 GRISLSRRSLLDG
+690 GRDEPLRPEDG
-703 GEERGG
+703 QNT
-709 DQDRGDRGDDRRERR
+709 D
-724 PAGRGPGGDD
+724 
-734 RGRRDGRSGGRSGP
+734 
-748 NNRGGRRDDRRPGG
+748 
-762 PGGPRSSGPRRP
+762 PRR
-774 DHRGR
+774 

>member
-1 MRPSPQEIDLPMTS
+1 MTS
-15 SFQRRIGNADVHV
+15 SFQRRIGHADTFI

-34 QQANG
+34 LQANG
-39 AVVIR
+39 SVVVR
-44 RGDSMTLVTAT
+44 RGDSMVLVTAT
-55 MDKPREGLDFFPLTV
+55 MDKPREGIDFFPLTV

-91 RPSTDAILTNR
+91 RPSTEAILTNR

-137 LVINGASAALTVSD
+137 LVINGASAALTISN

-160 TRIGRVDGEFVINP
+160 SRVGYVDGDFVINP
-174 TYQELERSS
+174 TYEELERSS
-183 LDLVVAGTRE
+183 LDLVVAGTGE
-193 GVLMMEAGSREL
+193 GVLMMEAGASEL
-205 PDDVILEAIR
+205 DDDLMLEAIQ
-215 LGQSSN
+215 LGQSAN
-221 QDMIDMQ
+221 QEMIDLQ
-228 LEMAEAVGRP
+228 LEMAQAVGRP
-238 KSDFEAAGMAEDLIE
+238 KAAFEPASLPEGLLDQ
-253 RVSASVGDG
+253 VTSSARDN
-262 LRRAFEE
+262 LRRAFAE
-269 SDGKADQKSRISA
+269 SDGKADQAARIGA
-282 VKSDVLGSLADSEDA
+282 VKSDVMGSLTDSWESSDV
-297 DEAAE
+297 AE
-302 AFDAV
+302 AFETL
-307 LEREFRARI
+307 LESEFRARI
-316 LEHGRRPDGRGL
+316 LSAGTRPDGRGTRDL
-328 REIRAL
+328 REIE
-334 DCETGI
+334 CETSV

-348 LFTRGETQVL
+348 LFRRGETQVL
-358 GVTTLGSV
+358 GVTTLGALS
-366 GDSQKLDT
+366 DSQKLDT
-374 LSPQEYKRFMLHY
+374 LSPQDKKRFMLHY

-410 GALAERSLLSVLPDE
+410 GALAERSLIAVLPDE
-425 EEFPYAIRVVAEV
+425 EEFPYAIRIVAEV

-474 LVTGQNGEFAILT
+474 LVTGDDGEYAILT

-504 GTADGITAIQLDI
+504 GTTEGITAIQLDI
-517 KVQNIGFE
+517 KVQNISPE
-525 VIEATL
+525 VIENTL
-531 EQAREARMEILDRI
+531 KQARQARMEILDHI
-545 ERTISEPRGE
+545 GETIAEPREE
-555 MSPYAPRMVKIKIPV
+555 MSPYAPRMIKIQIPV

-576 IGPGGKTIRGIVD
+576 IGPGGKTIRGIVE
-589 ETKATVDVEDDGT
+589 ETKATVDVQDDGT

-608 DEAATNRAIQ
+608 DEEATKKAIQ

-703 GEERGG
+703 GEGQPRERASSGDRPGGRGFGGGG
-709 DQDRGDRGDDRRERR
+709 DGRPRRDDR
-724 PAGRGPGGDD
+724 D
-734 RGRRDGRSGGRSGP
+734 GGRPGQRP
-748 NNRGGRRDDRRPGG
+748 RGGRRPGG
-762 PGGPRSSGPRRP
+762 QGGPRFSDRRSGGG
-774 DHRGR
+774 GR

>member
-1 MRPSPQEIDLPMTS
+1 MTS
-15 SFQRRIGNADVHV
+15 SFQRRIGHTDILID
-28 ETGKLA
+28 TGKLA
-34 QQANG
+34 LQANG
-39 AVVIR
+39 SVVIR

-91 RPSTDAILTNR
+91 RPSTEAILTNR

-137 LVINGASAALTVSD
+137 LVINGASAALTISD
-151 IPFGGPIGA
+151 IPFNGPIGA
-160 TRIGRVDGEFVINP
+160 SRVGYVDGDFVINP
-174 TYQELERSS
+174 TYEELERSS
-183 LDLVVAGTRE
+183 LDLVVAGTSE
-193 GVLMMEAGSREL
+193 GVLMMEAGAKEL
-205 PDDVILEAIR
+205 SDELVMEAIE

-221 QDMIDMQ
+221 QEMIAMQ
-228 LEMAEAVGRP
+228 LEMAESVGRP
-238 KSDFEAAGMAEDLIE
+238 KGDFEATSISEDL
-253 RVSASVGDG
+253 SAQVTETVGDG
-262 LRRAFEE
+262 LKRAFSE
-269 SDGKADQKSRISA
+269 SDGKAEQASRISA
-282 VKSDVLGSLADSEDA
+282 VKSDVMSRLSDSWDSS
-297 DEAAE
+297 DVAE
-302 AFDAV
+302 AFEAL
-307 LEREFRARI
+307 LESEFRARI
-316 LEHGRRPDGRGL
+316 LNAGTRPDGRGTMDL
-328 REIRAL
+328 REL
-334 DCETGI
+334 ECETGI

-348 LFTRGETQVL
+348 LFRRGETQVL

-366 GDSQKLDT
+366 SESQRLDT
-374 LSPQEYKRFMLHY
+374 LSPQDKKRFMLHY

-410 GALAERSLLSVLPDE
+410 GALAERALMPVLPDE

-438 LGSNGS
+438 IGSNGS
-444 TSMGS
+444 TSMAS

-474 LVTGQNGEFAILT
+474 LVTGDDGEFAILT

-504 GTADGITAIQLDI
+504 GTSEGITAIQLDI
-517 KVQNIGFE
+517 KVQNISPE
-525 VIEATL
+525 VIETTL
-531 EQAREARMEILDRI
+531 KQARQARMEILDRI
-545 ERTISEPRGE
+545 SETIAEPREE

-589 ETKATVDVEDDGT
+589 ETKATVDVQDDGT
-602 VVIGSP
+602 IVIGSP
-608 DEAATNRAIQ
+608 DEAATKRAIQ

-648 ILPGVDG
+648 ILPGIDG

-703 GEERGG
+703 GEGRPRERS
-709 DQDRGDRGDDRRERR
+709 DDR
-724 PAGRGPGGDD
+724 PGDRGPGGDG
-734 RGRRDGRSGGRSGP
+734 RPPRRDGRDGSRSGQRP
-748 NNRGGRRDDRRPGG
+748 PGGGRRPGG
-762 PGGPRSSGPRRP
+762 PGGPRPSGRRSG
-774 DHRGR
+774 DGGR

>member
-1 MRPSPQEIDLPMTS
+1 MTS
-15 SFQRRIGNADVHV
+15 SFQRRIGHTDVRI

-34 QQANG
+34 LQANG
-39 AVVIR
+39 AVVVR

-55 MDKPREGLDFFPLTV
+55 MDKPREGIDFFPLTV

-91 RPSTDAILTNR
+91 RPSTEAILTNR

-137 LVINGASAALTVSD
+137 LVINGASAALTISD

-160 TRIGRVDGEFVINP
+160 TRVGYVDGDFVINP
-174 TYQELERSS
+174 TYGDLEKSM
-183 LDLVVAGTRE
+183 LDLVVAGTAE
-193 GVLMMEAGSREL
+193 GVLMLEAGAKEL
-205 PDDVILEAIR
+205 PDDLVAQAIE
-215 LGQSSN
+215 LGQAAN
-221 QDMIDMQ
+221 QEMISMQ
-228 LEMAEAVGRP
+228 LEMAQSVGRP
-238 KSDFEAAGMAEDLIE
+238 KAGFEAASISEDL
-253 RVSASVGDG
+253 SAQVAAAVGDG
-262 LRRAFEE
+262 LRRAFAE
-269 SDGKADQKSRISA
+269 SDGKSDQASRIGA
-282 VKSDVLGSLADSEDA
+282 VKADVMGRLTASWESSDV
-297 DEAAE
+297 AE
-302 AFDAV
+302 AFEAL
-307 LEREFRARI
+307 LESEFRARI
-316 LEHGRRPDGRGL
+316 LDAGTRPDGRGTREL
-328 REIRAL
+328 REIE
-334 DCETGI
+334 CETGV

-348 LFTRGETQVL
+348 LFRRGETQVL
-358 GVTTLGSV
+358 GITTLGST
-366 GDSQKLDT
+366 SEAQKLDT
-374 LSPQEYKRFMLHY
+374 LSPQESKRFMLHY

-410 GALAERSLLSVLPDE
+410 GALAERALLAVLPDE

-449 ACAATLA
+449 ACAATLS

-474 LVTGQNGEFAILT
+474 LVTGDDGEFATLT

-504 GTADGITAIQLDI
+504 GTSEGITAIQLDI
-517 KVQNIGFE
+517 KVQNISPE
-525 VIEATL
+525 VIETTL
-531 EQAREARMEILDRI
+531 KQAHQARMEILDHI
-545 ERTISEPRGE
+545 GETIAAPREE
-555 MSPYAPRMVKIKIPV
+555 MSPYAPRMVKINIPV

-576 IGPGGKTIRGIVD
+576 IGPGGKTIRSIVD
-589 ETKATVDVEDDGT
+589 ETKATVDVQDDGT

-608 DEAATNRAIQ
+608 DEAATTKAIH

-627 KVGDVYTGKVV
+627 KVGDIYTGKVV

-682 EVIGVDPS
+682 EVIGVDQS

-703 GEERGG
+703 GDGRAREREPERAGDRPGGRGFGG
-709 DQDRGDRGDDRRERR
+709 DGR
-724 PAGRGPGGDD
+724 P
-734 RGRRDGRSGGRSGP
+734 RRDGRDGGRPGQRP
-748 NNRGGRRDDRRPGG
+748 RGGRRPGG
-762 PGGPRSSGPRRP
+762 QGGPRSSDRRSGPR
-774 DHRGR
+774 GR